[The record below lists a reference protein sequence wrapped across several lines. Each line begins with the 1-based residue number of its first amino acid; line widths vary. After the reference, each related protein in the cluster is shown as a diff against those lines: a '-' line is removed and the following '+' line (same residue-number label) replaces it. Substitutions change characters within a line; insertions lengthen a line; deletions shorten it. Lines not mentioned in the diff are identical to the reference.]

1 MFKDHF
7 EHLLD
12 QCDNTIPENQD
23 IETAPY
29 IPILDD
35 PFVNKELETAINSL
49 NQNKSFSGVC
59 PGLLKVFPLP
69 WFMFLLRVS
78 TH

>member
-7 EHLLD
+7 EHLFD

-29 IPILDD
+29 IPVLDD
-35 PFVNKELETAINSL
+35 PFVSNELETAINSL
-49 NQNKSFSGVC
+49 NQNKGYSGIY
-59 PGLLKVFPLP
+59 PGLLILEG
-69 WFMFLLRVS
+69 
-78 TH
+78 